1 MSLFLTS
8 FGYKFGIPTD
18 ADMVLD
24 VRFLPN
30 PFFIDEMRVLSGLDE
45 PVVRFLLDRPETVE
59 FLNHGQGLLRFLL
72 PRYLHEGKSYFTL
85 ALGCTGGRHRSIV
98 LVEEIGRRLAA
109 EGYRVQI
116 RHRDIAR

>member
-30 PFFIDEMRVLSGLDE
+30 PFFIEELRLLSGLDE

-59 FLNHGQGLLRFLL
+59 FLDHAQALLRFLL